1 MVQQLQ
7 LRPNLNRFGLLIGAF
22 FFWLSA
28 LFCTVSAADLL
39 PIPEVAYVTDTA
51 HLLTAE
57 QKRSLEAKLAGF
69 EEKYGSQ
76 IAVIIVPSTNG
87 EPIEDYAHRVGDN
100 WKLGRKDV
108 GDGLLLIVAVND
120 HRIRIDVMR
129 ALEGAIPDVA
139 ASRIIT
145 DVMAPNFRQNNYYQ
159 GISQALDK
167 VFTLIEDAKLPAPQ
181 KKRSEANILYDP
193 AEALWDEPWV
203 AVLFI
208 GFVITMMLRELMGRK
223 SAPLAGLAVGGLAA
237 FIMQSLFAGI
247 VIALVVVVI
256 AMCIPTAV
264 LEAGARRTA
273 KMYGTDRRYRGKR
286 GGGDDGFGGFGGFGD
301 MGDIFDSIFGG
312 FGGGFGGGRS
322 ANPNAPRRGEDIR
335 ANVVLDF
342 MEACKGKTVKLRIN
356 RAEKCPDCH
365 GTGAAAGSSPKT
377 CPDCHGTGTVRITQ
391 RTPFGNIA
399 QTTTCSRCGG
409 KGQIIDN
416 PCHTCNGQ
424 GRVKKVSEKEI
435 NVPAGIDDGQT
446 LRVGGE
452 GNCGINGGPNGDLHI
467 NITVRPD
474 PIFER
479 DGYDVWTEIP
489 LTYAQATLGDEI
501 TVPTVDG
508 KVKYTVP
515 EGTQTGTVFR
525 LRGKGIK
532 KVNRND
538 HGDHYVRVTVEVPRN
553 LTKEQ
558 KEKLRDYEKSL
569 GEKNYAKRKTF
580 FDKLK
585 DKFK

>member
-28 LFCTVSAADLL
+28 LFCSVSAADLL

-76 IAVIIVPSTNG
+76 I
-87 EPIEDYAHRVGDN
+87 
-100 WKLGRKDV
+100 
-108 GDGLLLIVAVND
+108 AVND

-247 VIALVVVVI
+247 VIALIVVVI

-286 GGGDDGFGGFGGFGD
+286 GGGDDGFGGFGGFG
-301 MGDIFDSIFGG
+301 
-312 FGGGFGGGRS
+312 GGGFGGG
-322 ANPNAPRRGEDIR
+322 G
-335 ANVVLDF
+335 F
-342 MEACKGKTVKLRIN
+342 GGGMG
-356 RAEKCPDCH
+356 
-365 GTGAAAGSSPKT
+365 GGAGSGGGGDAAG
-377 CPDCHGTGTVRITQ
+377 
-391 RTPFGNIA
+391 
-399 QTTTCSRCGG
+399 GG
-409 KGQIIDN
+409 A
-416 PCHTCNGQ
+416 
-424 GRVKKVSEKEI
+424 S
-435 NVPAGIDDGQT
+435 
-446 LRVGGE
+446 GG
-452 GNCGINGGPNGDLHI
+452 
-467 NITVRPD
+467 
-474 PIFER
+474 
-479 DGYDVWTEIP
+479 W
-489 LTYAQATLGDEI
+489 
-501 TVPTVDG
+501 
-508 KVKYTVP
+508 
-515 EGTQTGTVFR
+515 
-525 LRGKGIK
+525 
-532 KVNRND
+532 
-538 HGDHYVRVTVEVPRN
+538 
-553 LTKEQ
+553 
-558 KEKLRDYEKSL
+558 
-569 GEKNYAKRKTF
+569 
-580 FDKLK
+580 
-585 DKFK
+585 

>member
-181 KKRSEANILYDP
+181 KKRAEANILYDP

-286 GGGDDGFGGFGGFGD
+286 RGGDDGFGGFGGFG
-301 MGDIFDSIFGG
+301 
-312 FGGGFGGGRS
+312 GGGFGGG
-322 ANPNAPRRGEDIR
+322 G
-335 ANVVLDF
+335 F
-342 MEACKGKTVKLRIN
+342 GGGMG
-356 RAEKCPDCH
+356 
-365 GTGAAAGSSPKT
+365 GGAGSGGGGDAAG
-377 CPDCHGTGTVRITQ
+377 
-391 RTPFGNIA
+391 
-399 QTTTCSRCGG
+399 GG
-409 KGQIIDN
+409 A
-416 PCHTCNGQ
+416 
-424 GRVKKVSEKEI
+424 S
-435 NVPAGIDDGQT
+435 
-446 LRVGGE
+446 GG
-452 GNCGINGGPNGDLHI
+452 
-467 NITVRPD
+467 
-474 PIFER
+474 
-479 DGYDVWTEIP
+479 W
-489 LTYAQATLGDEI
+489 
-501 TVPTVDG
+501 
-508 KVKYTVP
+508 
-515 EGTQTGTVFR
+515 
-525 LRGKGIK
+525 
-532 KVNRND
+532 
-538 HGDHYVRVTVEVPRN
+538 
-553 LTKEQ
+553 
-558 KEKLRDYEKSL
+558 
-569 GEKNYAKRKTF
+569 
-580 FDKLK
+580 
-585 DKFK
+585 

>member
-181 KKRSEANILYDP
+181 KKRAEANILYDP

-247 VIALVVVVI
+247 VIALIVVVI
-256 AMCIPTAV
+256 AM
-264 LEAGARRTA
+264 
-273 KMYGTDRRYRGKR
+273 
-286 GGGDDGFGGFGGFGD
+286 
-301 MGDIFDSIFGG
+301 
-312 FGGGFGGGRS
+312 
-322 ANPNAPRRGEDIR
+322 
-335 ANVVLDF
+335 
-342 MEACKGKTVKLRIN
+342 
-356 RAEKCPDCH
+356 
-365 GTGAAAGSSPKT
+365 
-377 CPDCHGTGTVRITQ
+377 
-391 RTPFGNIA
+391 
-399 QTTTCSRCGG
+399 
-409 KGQIIDN
+409 
-416 PCHTCNGQ
+416 
-424 GRVKKVSEKEI
+424 
-435 NVPAGIDDGQT
+435 
-446 LRVGGE
+446 
-452 GNCGINGGPNGDLHI
+452 
-467 NITVRPD
+467 
-474 PIFER
+474 
-479 DGYDVWTEIP
+479 
-489 LTYAQATLGDEI
+489 
-501 TVPTVDG
+501 
-508 KVKYTVP
+508 
-515 EGTQTGTVFR
+515 
-525 LRGKGIK
+525 
-532 KVNRND
+532 
-538 HGDHYVRVTVEVPRN
+538 
-553 LTKEQ
+553 
-558 KEKLRDYEKSL
+558 
-569 GEKNYAKRKTF
+569 
-580 FDKLK
+580 
-585 DKFK
+585 

>member
-181 KKRSEANILYDP
+181 KKRAEANILYDP

-208 GFVITMMLRELMGRK
+208 GFVITMMLRVPEVKACAKEHGVSVTELLCAAMMQALDNLQAEKVRLRQHRKPVKVTVPVNLRNLFPSHTLRNFASYVNVEIDPRLGSYTFEEICQLVHHTMGLGNDAKAMRAKIATNVASEK
-223 SAPLAGLAVGGLAA
+223 SPVLRVMPLFVKNIAMKAVFDAVGECKACLCLSNLGVVQVPQ
-237 FIMQSLFAGI
+237 IMRPYIRRIDF
-247 VIALVVVVI
+247 VIGPQA
-256 AMCIPTAV
+256 
-264 LEAGARRTA
+264 
-273 KMYGTDRRYRGKR
+273 
-286 GGGDDGFGGFGGFGD
+286 
-301 MGDIFDSIFGG
+301 
-312 FGGGFGGGRS
+312 
-322 ANPNAPRRGEDIR
+322 NAP
-335 ANVVLDF
+335 
-342 MEACKGKTVKLRIN
+342 
-356 RAEKCPDCH
+356 H
-365 GTGAAAGSSPKT
+365 
-377 CPDCHGTGTVRITQ
+377 
-391 RTPFGNIA
+391 
-399 QTTTCSRCGG
+399 
-409 KGQIIDN
+409 
-416 PCHTCNGQ
+416 
-424 GRVKKVSEKEI
+424 
-435 NVPAGIDDGQT
+435 
-446 LRVGGE
+446 
-452 GNCGINGGPNGDLHI
+452 NCGIATWGDTMYVSCVRNIKEPELELHFYR
-467 NITVRPD
+467 V
-474 PIFER
+474 
-479 DGYDVWTEIP
+479 
-489 LTYAQATLGDEI
+489 LQSLG
-501 TVPTVDG
+501 
-508 KVKYTVP
+508 
-515 EGTQTGTVFR
+515 
-525 LRGKGIK
+525 L
-532 KVNRND
+532 
-538 HGDHYVRVTVEVPRN
+538 HVTVESNAR
-553 LTKEQ
+553 
-558 KEKLRDYEKSL
+558 
-569 GEKNYAKRKTF
+569 
-580 FDKLK
+580 
-585 DKFK
+585 

>member
-28 LFCTVSAADLL
+28 LFCSVSAADLL

-247 VIALVVVVI
+247 VIALIVVVI

>member
-7 LRPNLNRFGLLIGAF
+7 LRPNLNRFGLLISAF

-28 LFCTVSAADLL
+28 LFCAVSAADLL

-223 SAPLAGLAVGGLAA
+223 SAPLAG
-237 FIMQSLFAGI
+237 
-247 VIALVVVVI
+247 
-256 AMCIPTAV
+256 
-264 LEAGARRTA
+264 
-273 KMYGTDRRYRGKR
+273 
-286 GGGDDGFGGFGGFGD
+286 
-301 MGDIFDSIFGG
+301 
-312 FGGGFGGGRS
+312 
-322 ANPNAPRRGEDIR
+322 
-335 ANVVLDF
+335 
-342 MEACKGKTVKLRIN
+342 
-356 RAEKCPDCH
+356 
-365 GTGAAAGSSPKT
+365 SS
-377 CPDCHGTGTVRITQ
+377 
-391 RTPFGNIA
+391 
-399 QTTTCSRCGG
+399 
-409 KGQIIDN
+409 
-416 PCHTCNGQ
+416 
-424 GRVKKVSEKEI
+424 
-435 NVPAGIDDGQT
+435 
-446 LRVGGE
+446 
-452 GNCGINGGPNGDLHI
+452 
-467 NITVRPD
+467 
-474 PIFER
+474 
-479 DGYDVWTEIP
+479 
-489 LTYAQATLGDEI
+489 
-501 TVPTVDG
+501 
-508 KVKYTVP
+508 
-515 EGTQTGTVFR
+515 
-525 LRGKGIK
+525 
-532 KVNRND
+532 
-538 HGDHYVRVTVEVPRN
+538 
-553 LTKEQ
+553 
-558 KEKLRDYEKSL
+558 
-569 GEKNYAKRKTF
+569 
-580 FDKLK
+580 
-585 DKFK
+585 

>member
-76 IAVIIVPSTNG
+76 IAVIIVPATNG

-181 KKRSEANILYDP
+181 KKRAEANILYDP

-247 VIALVVVVI
+247 VIALIVVVI

-286 GGGDDGFGGFGGFGD
+286 GGGDDGFGGFGGFG
-301 MGDIFDSIFGG
+301 
-312 FGGGFGGGRS
+312 GGGFGGG
-322 ANPNAPRRGEDIR
+322 G
-335 ANVVLDF
+335 F
-342 MEACKGKTVKLRIN
+342 GGGMG
-356 RAEKCPDCH
+356 
-365 GTGAAAGSSPKT
+365 GGAGSGGGGDAAG
-377 CPDCHGTGTVRITQ
+377 
-391 RTPFGNIA
+391 
-399 QTTTCSRCGG
+399 GG
-409 KGQIIDN
+409 A
-416 PCHTCNGQ
+416 
-424 GRVKKVSEKEI
+424 S
-435 NVPAGIDDGQT
+435 
-446 LRVGGE
+446 GG
-452 GNCGINGGPNGDLHI
+452 
-467 NITVRPD
+467 
-474 PIFER
+474 
-479 DGYDVWTEIP
+479 W
-489 LTYAQATLGDEI
+489 
-501 TVPTVDG
+501 
-508 KVKYTVP
+508 
-515 EGTQTGTVFR
+515 
-525 LRGKGIK
+525 
-532 KVNRND
+532 
-538 HGDHYVRVTVEVPRN
+538 
-553 LTKEQ
+553 
-558 KEKLRDYEKSL
+558 
-569 GEKNYAKRKTF
+569 
-580 FDKLK
+580 
-585 DKFK
+585 